1 MHTNPGPSARKG
13 TQALDRLAWA
23 ALVLAAGSALV
34 GLVVPGVYR
43 DADAWIRQARAAD
56 LVTLV
61 AVVPVLA
68 LALIR
73 ARSGSD
79 AGRLVALGAVG
90 YLVYNYAIFGFS
102 VAINPMTPIHIAV
115 LGLAAWAISLAIF
128 DAGRVPPSVELG
140 ERLPRRSSGAFL
152 VAVGGLFGL
161 MWLGQIADAITTGT
175 MPEALAAV
183 GLSTNP
189 VYTLDLA
196 IALPFLVLTGT
207 LLLQRRPAGRMLA
220 VVALPWTALMG
231 LGVLA
236 IFAFDAMA
244 GAEVPVPVA
253 AAIGAITGIGT
264 VLAGVGLQPSRPRAA
279 SSLAAA

>member
-1 MHTNPGPSARKG
+1 MQTNPRRSARKG
-13 TQALDRLAWA
+13 TQAVDRLAWA
-23 ALVLAAGSALV
+23 ALVLAAGSAFV

-43 DADAWIRQARAAD
+43 DADAWVRQARAAD

-61 AVVPVLA
+61 AVVPVLT
-68 LALIR
+68 LSLIR

-79 AGRLVALGAVG
+79 AGRMVALAAVG

-102 VAINPMTPIHIAV
+102 VAINPMTPVHIAV
-115 LGLAAWAISLAIF
+115 LGLAVWTISLAIF
-128 DAGRVPPSVELG
+128 DAGGVRLTVELG
-140 ERLPRRSSGAFL
+140 ERLPRRTSGAFL

-161 MWLGQIADAITTGT
+161 MWLGQIAGAITTGT

-196 IALPFLVLTGT
+196 IALPFLILAGT
-207 LLLQRRPAGRMLA
+207 LLLQRRPAGRLLA
-220 VVALPWTALMG
+220 VIALPWTALMG

-236 IFAFDAMA
+236 IFVFDAMS
-244 GAEVPVPVA
+244 GADVPVPVA
-253 AAIGAITGIGT
+253 AVIGAITGIGT
-264 VLAGVGLQPSRPRAA
+264 VLAGVGLQPARTRAA
-279 SSLAAA
+279 TSLAAA